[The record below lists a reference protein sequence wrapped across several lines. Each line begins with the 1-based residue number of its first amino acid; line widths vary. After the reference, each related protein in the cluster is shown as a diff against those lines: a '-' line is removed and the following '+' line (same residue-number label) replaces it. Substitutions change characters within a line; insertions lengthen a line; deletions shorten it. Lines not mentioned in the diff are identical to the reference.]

1 MSKSQQIPTIK
12 KSIMKNMFSSFYSRK
27 NFYEGRKI
35 RLNGM
40 EGTILEIDK
49 ISIIYETKDAK
60 VILPSSELLEN
71 KVEILD

>member
-27 NFYEGRKI
+27 NFYEGQKI

-49 ISIIYETKDAK
+49 ISIILETKDAK